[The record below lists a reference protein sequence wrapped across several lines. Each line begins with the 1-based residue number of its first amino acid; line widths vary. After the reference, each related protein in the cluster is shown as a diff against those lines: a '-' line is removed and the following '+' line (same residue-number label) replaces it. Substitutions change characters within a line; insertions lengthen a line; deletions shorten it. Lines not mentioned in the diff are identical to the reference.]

1 MPDTGPPPVPASVP
15 AWKGKAALREA
26 GLLEGVETAVKV
38 AGGRVRDAWDGAA
51 TWDRSSEF
59 LGDLAA
65 ALGLKSERMDQM
77 FREEGAM
84 RE

>member
-1 MPDTGPPPVPASVP
+1 MPTSVP
-15 AWKGKAALREA
+15 AWKGKAVLREA
-26 GLLEGVETAVKV
+26 GLLESVEAAVQA

-65 ALGLKSERMDQM
+65 ALGLSAGQVDQM
-77 FREEGAM
+77 FREADGI
-84 RE
+84 RG